1 MGMRQALRTALNV
14 GFWIVAALY
23 TVAVF
28 ASIVVI
34 VTAAVDR

>member
-1 MGMRQALRTALNV
+1 MNERIRTALNV
-14 GFWIVAALY
+14 GFWIVAAIY

-34 VTAAVDR
+34 VTAAVGDR